1 MKKIV
6 SLLLSIIMTFLFIP
20 MHANAAQEDKAS
32 GQEEL
37 IAVACEAFPE
47 YEDKILSRRSFEG
60 SSRSTSSTRE
70 LVVTETRYIS
80 DNEAVVYSE
89 YSDGVILL
97 TDYTYRYSTTINS
110 QSQEGSRTIYD
121 VTVRATSADVANA
134 YFELRNVQFTIYGT
148 TYDRITNVGTYT
160 EYGKCDVHTQCAPVL
175 YETASTKANI
185 VYRLSWKAYSDPGG
199 WLPSVLR
206 IEVGNNSF
214 RVIHM
219 YYDDYL
225 ESYGYLS

>member
-1 MKKIV
+1 MKKLV
-6 SLLLSIIMTFLFIP
+6 GLLLVVVMAFGFIP
-20 MHANAAQEDKAS
+20 MQANAAQNEKCS

-47 YEDKILSRRSFEG
+47 YRDKIISRRGIEG
-60 SSRSTSSTRE
+60 HGRSPDATRE

-80 DNEAVVYSE
+80 DNEAIVYSE
-89 YSDGVILL
+89 YSDGLILL

-110 QSQEGSRTIYD
+110 QTQEGSRTLYD
-121 VTVRATSADVANA
+121 VTIRATSADVANA

-148 TYDRITNVGTYT
+148 AYDRITSVGTYT
-160 EYGKCDVHTQCAPVL
+160 EYGYCDVHTRCTPVL

-214 RVIHM
+214 RVVHM

-225 ESYGYLS
+225 DSYGYLS